1 MLTSISYWIFC
12 LIVLSGLD
20 ETIEYQRL
28 EQGKEIIGDVK
39 QCVLQG
45 LDENMTEVMLK
56 KEADA
61 YIQLNPEYKYIF

>member
-1 MLTSISYWIFC
+1 M
-12 LIVLSGLD
+12 SGLD

>member
-1 MLTSISYWIFC
+1 M
-12 LIVLSGLD
+12 SGLD
-20 ETIEYQRL
+20 ETIEYTRL